1 MLKRQ
6 RKRRRKR
13 KSIPWPVRGKWAQ
26 LEKILKE
33 RFKIPKWYCIEIN
46 CMGLGTSFFK
56 QHFYYW
62 PDPLLMEI
70 KQITHNRKEKHE
82 KKKKR
87 QKINTKPI
95 DQSYIIHYRSATK
108 HGSDFNCIFF
118 WKGRF
123 SNVAEWDS
131 SALMT
136 IDLDNKESP
145 RRRPEFQRGTRG
157 EQEEGIE
164 GEGQNGNEMDTGVGI
179 CLFFQPFDISMTGI
193 STNDDCIEAYNDLK
207 LNKKYRYVIFK
218 LNDNDDEIVIDQ
230 TGDTNATY
238 DDFTA
243 CLPSNECRYAVF
255 DYEFDVEG
263 QTRNKLL
270 FVAWSPDNSRVR
282 YKMLYS
288 TTKSSFK
295 KKLIGI
301 GVEIQATDSSEIDRE
316 EVNDK
321 VMKNVRK

>member
-1 MLKRQ
+1 MIVYNSCVFVTLLTTVLRIIKNIKTPLFQNIFTLFSVIKFIFSDLK
-6 RKRRRKR
+6 
-13 KSIPWPVRGKWAQ
+13 
-26 LEKILKE
+26 
-33 RFKIPKWYCIEIN
+33 N
-46 CMGLGTSFFK
+46 HFFF
-56 QHFYYW
+56 FYLTYN
-62 PDPLLMEI
+62 P
-70 KQITHNRKEKHE
+70 Q
-82 KKKKR
+82 
-87 QKINTKPI
+87 
-95 DQSYIIHYRSATK
+95 
-108 HGSDFNCIFF
+108 
-118 WKGRF
+118 
-123 SNVAEWDS
+123 
-131 SALMT
+131 
-136 IDLDNKESP
+136 
-145 RRRPEFQRGTRG
+145 
-157 EQEEGIE
+157 
-164 GEGQNGNEMDTGVGI
+164 
-179 CLFFQPFDISMTGI
+179 MTGI

>member
-1 MLKRQ
+1 M
-6 RKRRRKR
+6 KR
-13 KSIPWPVRGKWAQ
+13 KKFPFSD
-26 LEKILKE
+26 LEI
-33 RFKIPKWYCIEIN
+33 
-46 CMGLGTSFFK
+46 
-56 QHFYYW
+56 
-62 PDPLLMEI
+62 
-70 KQITHNRKEKHE
+70 
-82 KKKKR
+82 
-87 QKINTKPI
+87 
-95 DQSYIIHYRSATK
+95 
-108 HGSDFNCIFF
+108 IFF
-118 WKGRF
+118 
-123 SNVAEWDS
+123 
-131 SALMT
+131 LLQT
-136 IDLDNKESP
+136 NK
-145 RRRPEFQRGTRG
+145 
-157 EQEEGIE
+157 
-164 GEGQNGNEMDTGVGI
+164 
-179 CLFFQPFDISMTGI
+179 MTGI